1 MKNLHSKCLKTIKV
15 DKFAPNYCFKVT
27 IHCKYEAN
35 PEEINN
41 FGWNFNGSRNVSE
54 FCGN

>member
-1 MKNLHSKCLKTIKV
+1 MKNLHSQV
-15 DKFAPNYCFKVT
+15 DKFAPNYCFKAT